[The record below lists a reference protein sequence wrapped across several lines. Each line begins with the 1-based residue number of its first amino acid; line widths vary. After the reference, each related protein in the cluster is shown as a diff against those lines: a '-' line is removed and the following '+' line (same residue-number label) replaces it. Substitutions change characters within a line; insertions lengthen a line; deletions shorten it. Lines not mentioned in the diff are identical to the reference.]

1 MSKSTDVE
9 DFYFEGFEPS
19 NTTPVP
25 DVLFDRLLSRLGEAE
40 LKVLLYIIRRTRG
53 FKKSHDA
60 VSFNQFIRGITTHDG
75 RVLDEGCG
83 LKNKTALSKALK
95 SLEAKG
101 IIRSDKGR
109 DERGEN
115 TTTVYSI
122 RWKGSEEEGGVVRET
137 YPQETVLQETV
148 KQDIDHSNL
157 RKDEKKKTDY
167 VNLLPEDNGQAPTQS
182 TRK

>member
-1 MSKSTDVE
+1 MPDSNDVD

-75 RVLDEGCG
+75 RVLDQGCG

-101 IIRSDKGR
+101 IIKSDKGR

-122 RWKGSEEEGGVVRET
+122 RWKGVEEEGGVVREAYHPSTRSVPPVVRET
-137 YPQETVLQETV
+137 YPQETVIQET
-148 KQDIDHSNL
+148 DNL
-157 RKDEKKKTDY
+157 
-167 VNLLPEDNGQAPTQS
+167 S
-182 TRK
+182 SI